1 MFIQMN
7 HKEVTQLPTDHNG
20 VSTMNESM
28 SHQTHGV
35 TKWCWR
41 DKSINRLQ

>member
-1 MFIQMN
+1 M
-7 HKEVTQLPTDHNG
+7 EHNG
-20 VSTMNESM
+20 GNNIDKCM

-41 DKSINRLQ
+41 NKVTNRLQYV